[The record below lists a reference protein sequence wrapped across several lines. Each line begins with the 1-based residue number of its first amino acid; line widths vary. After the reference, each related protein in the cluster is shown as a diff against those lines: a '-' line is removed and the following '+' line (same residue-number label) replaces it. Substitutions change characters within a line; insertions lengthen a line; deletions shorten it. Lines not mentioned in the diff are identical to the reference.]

1 MMFKLFIDGQ
11 EGTTGLQIRD
21 RIKYRDDIEL
31 LEIPHEKRKDPHLKS
46 QYLNSADVVILCLP
60 DSAARESVSMIS
72 NNHTR
77 IIDASTAFRTAPDWA
92 YGIPELDKNQR
103 KTIRNSSRVSNPG
116 CYATGLIMLLKPL
129 IANSIVPS
137 DYPVSIYAISGYS
150 GGGKKL
156 IAAYEDEKGCFKE
169 PRYYALSL
177 SHKHIP
183 EMTKHSGL
191 SNPPLFVPIVG
202 NYYKGMVVSVPLHQK
217 LLSKKISDHD
227 IISLYMEYYDSE
239 PFVKVM
245 DGSPEQILDNGFLS
259 PVECNDTN
267 MIELFVF
274 AKDEQLLTMTRF
286 DNLGKGASGAAVQNM
301 NIMMDVEE
309 TKGLI

>member
-1 MMFKLFIDGQ
+1 MFKLFIDGQ

-31 LEIPHEKRKDPHLKS
+31 LEIPYEKRKDPHLKS
-46 QYLNSADVVILCLP
+46 QYLNSADMVILCLP
-60 DSAARESVSMIS
+60 DSAARESVSMIR

-77 IIDASTAFRTAPDWA
+77 IIDASTAFRTAPDWV

-116 CYATGLIMLLKPL
+116 CYATGFIMLLKPL
-129 IANSIVPS
+129 IANGIVPS
-137 DYPVSIYAISGYS
+137 DYPVSIYAVSGYS

-156 IAAYEDEKGCFKE
+156 IAAYEDEKSSFKE

-202 NYYKGMVVSVPLHQK
+202 NYYKGMVVSVPLHQN
-217 LLSKKISDHD
+217 LLSKKFSDHD
-227 IISLYMEYYDSE
+227 IRSLYMEYYDSE

-245 DGSPEQILDNGFLS
+245 DGNPEQILNNGFLS

-274 AKDEQLLTMTRF
+274 AKNEQLLIMTRF

-309 TKGLI
+309 SKGLI

>member
-1 MMFKLFIDGQ
+1 MFKLFIDGQ

-183 EMTKHSGL
+183 EMTKHSGFVQSPPFC
-191 SNPPLFVPIVG
+191 SNCR
-202 NYYKGMVVSVPLHQK
+202 K
-217 LLSKKISDHD
+217 LL
-227 IISLYMEYYDSE
+227 
-239 PFVKVM
+239 
-245 DGSPEQILDNGFLS
+245 
-259 PVECNDTN
+259 
-267 MIELFVF
+267 
-274 AKDEQLLTMTRF
+274 
-286 DNLGKGASGAAVQNM
+286 
-301 NIMMDVEE
+301 
-309 TKGLI
+309 

>member
-1 MMFKLFIDGQ
+1 MFKLFIDGQ